1 MGNWSKVV
9 VLLII
14 LSIGIAFGGY
24 MLYQSKYVKPRKEIE
39 DKRAE
44 IQGQIDQGRKTSEF
58 WTQTCASL
66 SSLYTRSFPTNR
78 VEAGIEYQ
86 RWLSQMLEFCNVH
99 DPKVTV
105 GSYNHPRNSGLA
117 TQSFFVQGQFTL
129 LDLTQFL
136 YEFYW
141 TPFLHR
147 VSHMDVTPQEH
158 SDFLQ
163 VSMTIEGLTILY
175 KKDQNLP
182 YPLVDKLPLSTAPE
196 RQLASGPFAAY
207 RPMAEREIFRAVKTG
222 VDSASYAMLT
232 GLPVVTDDSGQATK
246 IARWNMGAEG
256 RTEAYKIGERMT
268 VGAFD
273 ATIEDIDPDVGI
285 VVLRQNN
292 GTNRLWMV
300 PLGYKLSEAVA
311 IPNTLF

>member
-9 VLLII
+9 ITLVI
-14 LSIGIAFGGY
+14 LSVGVAFGGY
-24 MLYQSKYVKPRKEIE
+24 MLYQSKYVKPREE
-39 DKRAE
+39 VANKRNE
-44 IQGQIDQGRKTSEF
+44 IQNQIDQGRKTAEF
-58 WTQTCASL
+58 WTQTCANL

-78 VEAGIEYQ
+78 VNAGIEYQ
-86 RWLSQMLEFCNVH
+86 KWLSQMLEFCNVH

-105 GSYNHPRNSGLA
+105 GRYNHPRNSGLA
-117 TQSFFVQGQFTL
+117 TQSFFVQGQFSL

-147 VSHMDVTPQEH
+147 ISHMDIIPQEH
-158 SDFLQ
+158 SDLLQ
-163 VSMTIEGLTILY
+163 VTMTIEGLTILY
-175 KKDQNLP
+175 KQYPNQA

-196 RQLASGPFAAY
+196 QQLVSGPFAAY
-207 RPMAEREIFRAVKTG
+207 RPMAEKEIFRAVRTG

-232 GLPVVTDDSGQATK
+232 GVPVVTDDSGQATR

-256 RTEAYKIGERMT
+256 HTETFRIGERFT
-268 VGAFD
+268 VGAFV

-285 VVLRQNN
+285 VILRQNN
-292 GTNRLWMV
+292 SSDRLWMV
-300 PLGYKLSEAVA
+300 PLGYKLSDAVA
-311 IPNTLF
+311 IPSTLF